1 MRSRLDLKSG
11 RGPTVGL
18 VDATILVT
26 GATGRVGGQV
36 VAQLAGTGARVRA
49 LARNPARVT
58 GGEPTVGDLTRPD
71 TLGPAL
77 SGVDAAFLVF
87 PSVTGDPAAAAL
99 VKALTA
105 TVPHVVYL
113 SAHGV
118 PDVPVPDA
126 TPDGTILGSHAHVEG
141 LLAASSAATFLRASG
156 FAANTLGW
164 APQIRAGDVLRW
176 FHPDARRALVHEADL
191 AAVAVRCLLG
201 ELPGGGR
208 HHLTGPEQLSQ
219 REQLAAVGAAL
230 GRALRF
236 EALAPEHAARELGA
250 EFPPGMAEKIVAGQ
264 AAFVETPEPMTREV
278 AELTGRPARTYAE
291 WVRDHV
297 ADFR

>member
-1 MRSRLDLKSG
+1 MTG
-11 RGPTVGL
+11 
-18 VDATILVT
+18 TILVT

-49 LARNPARVT
+49 VARHPAAGV
-58 GGEPTVGDLTRPD
+58 VAGDLTRPEA
-71 TLGPAL
+71 LGPVL

-87 PSVTGDPAAAAL
+87 PSVAGDAAAAAL
-99 VKALTA
+99 VEALTA

-113 SAHGV
+113 SAFGV
-118 PDVPVPDA
+118 PDPPDPA
-126 TPDGTILGSHAHVEG
+126 AVADGTIMGSHAHVEG
-141 LLAASSAATFLRASG
+141 LLAAASGTATFLRASG

-201 ELPGGGR
+201 DVPAGGR
-208 HHLTGPEQLSQ
+208 HHVTGPQQLSQ
-219 REQLAAVGAAL
+219 VEQLAAIGAAL
-230 GRALRF
+230 GRPLRF
-236 EALAPEHAARELGA
+236 EALAPDDAVRELSD
-250 EFPPGMAEKIVAGQ
+250 EFPPGLAEAIVAGQ
-264 AAFVETPEPMTREV
+264 GAFVETPEAMTREV
-278 AELTGRPARTYAE
+278 EALTGRPARTFAE
-291 WVRDHV
+291 WARDHT

>member
-1 MRSRLDLKSG
+1 MA
-11 RGPTVGL
+11 
-18 VDATILVT
+18 ATILVT

-36 VAQLAGTGARVRA
+36 LAQLAGTGARLRA
-49 LARNPARVT
+49 LARDPARVT
-58 GGEPTVGDLTRPD
+58 VGEPVAGDLTRPE

-87 PSVTGDPAAAAL
+87 PSVAGDPAAAAL
-99 VKALTA
+99 VEALTA
-105 TVPHVVYL
+105 AVPQVVYL
-113 SAHGV
+113 SAYGV
-118 PDVPVPDA
+118 PDVPDPYA
-126 TPDGTILGSHAHVEG
+126 SADGTILGSHTHVEG
-141 LLAASSAATFLRASG
+141 LLTASPSTATFLRASG

-201 ELPGGGR
+201 EVPGRGR

-236 EALAPEHAARELGA
+236 EALSPKEAVRELRG
-250 EFPPGMAEKIVAGQ
+250 EFPPGLAEKIVAGQ
-264 AAFVETPEPMTREV
+264 AAFVEAPEPMTREV
-278 AELTGRPARTYAE
+278 EELTGRPARTFAE
-291 WVRDHV
+291 WARDHV

>member
-1 MRSRLDLKSG
+1 
-11 RGPTVGL
+11 
-18 VDATILVT
+18 LVT

-49 LARNPARVT
+49 VARHPAAGV
-58 GGEPTVGDLTRPD
+58 VAGDLTRPE
-71 TLGPAL
+71 TLGPVL

-87 PSVTGDPAAAAL
+87 PSVAGDAAAA
-99 VKALTA
+99 VVEALTA
-105 TVPHVVYL
+105 AVPHVVYL

-118 PDVPVPDA
+118 PDVPDPEA
-126 TPDGTILGSHAHVEG
+126 AADGTILGSHAYVEG
-141 LLAASSAATFLRASG
+141 LLAAAPGTATLLRASG

-201 ELPGGGR
+201 DVPAGGR
-208 HHLTGPEQLSQ
+208 HHVTGPQQLSQ
-219 REQLAAVGAAL
+219 VEQLAAIGAAL
-230 GRALRF
+230 GRPLRF
-236 EALAPEHAARELGA
+236 EALSPAAAVRELSR
-250 EFPPGMAEKIVAGQ
+250 EFPPGLAEMIVAGQ
-264 AAFVETPEPMTREV
+264 GAFVETPEAMSHEV
-278 AELTGRPARTYAE
+278 EALTGRPARTFAQ
-291 WVRDHV
+291 WARDHV